1 MRGVVPDDFLARRD
15 KGEFSAE
22 TFRGIE
28 RNRDR
33 ILDLCEDSL
42 LARLGLVDPDAF
54 RSAVLNPG
62 PMSHHLQPIQTTVAC
77 ESWLRAHPRTPERAD
92 ETESCP

>member
-1 MRGVVPDDFLARRD
+1 MTTALRGVVPADILDRRD

-28 RNRDR
+28 RNRAR
-33 ILDLCEDSL
+33 LLELCEDSH
-42 LARLGLVDPDAF
+42 LARLGLIDPAAF

-62 PMSHHLQPIQTTVAC
+62 PMSHHLQPITTTVAC
-77 ESWLRAHPRTPERAD
+77 ESWLRSHAQDTGERR
-92 ETESCP
+92 